1 MKVCHFEPRTRIP
14 IFPEKYLYK
23 LKINYPILNLAWHLP
38 NEVRKILKKNN
49 FFGRIIDVRKFKRL
63 F

>member
-38 NEVRKILKKNN
+38 NEVRKNLKK
-49 FFGRIIDVRKFKRL
+49 IIFL
-63 F
+63 EELLT